1 MGDVIDAPA
10 LPPPAIVAPAPREVS
25 FGLVAGL
32 APVGTRRMTRA
43 GRQPAWSPTGRCEA
57 RASRFASISRRA
69 IVSVRVTA
77 VDGMG
82 RRSSSVVASVRGL
95 PRRASPRAVTPRLDP
110 VLSRSVVALARG
122 FAGTSGVYVQD
133 LATGQG
139 AAWNAA
145 ARFPAASTLKLAVA
159 VTVLRAHFGVPA
171 AGSRVGAL
179 LTSMLVRSDNDAAN
193 ALEVWLAG
201 STSAGSA
208 RVNET
213 MRALGLVDSEM
224 YGGYERTPQRAVDSS
239 RRFRSAP
246 RAARRSA
253 SASTRPPG
261 IFARLARAVYLAADG
276 KGPAAGARRHRVGG
290 AAPPLAARA
299 RRRQGEARQVR
310 RAGRERPPQGG
321 LARDRSTRPRD
332 RDLGGRRLRRGRPH
346 LELARR
352 RHFRGRPR
360 RAHRR
365 GVAEALSASTDSGRR
380 PRGHGASLFRRRSAR
395 CGPSRAGR

>member
-1 MGDVIDAPA
+1 VIDAPA

-25 FGLVAGL
+25 FGLVAGS
-32 APVGTRRMTRA
+32 APVGTRRILVRVGNQVVADRPLRGTRFSL
-43 GRQPAWSPTGRCEA
+43 RVDLPPT
-57 RASRFASISRRA
+57 

-95 PRRASPRAVTPRLDP
+95 PRRAAPRAATPRLDL

-122 FAGTSGVYVQD
+122 FVGTSGVYVQD

-159 VTVLRAHFGVPA
+159 VTVLRAHSGVPA

-224 YGGYERTPQRAVDSS
+224 YGGYERTPQRAHD
-239 RRFRSAP
+239 
-246 RAARRSA
+246 
-253 SASTRPPG
+253 STRAPIPIRTESSPPFG
-261 IFARLARAVYLAADG
+261 VGKYTTAWDLGRLARAVYLAADG
-276 KGPAAGARRHRVGG
+276 KGPLPALGVTASEARHLLWLLALVGDRGKLGRYVAPGVSVLHKAGWLATARHDHGIVIWEGG
-290 AAPPLAARA
+290 AFVAAVLTWSSRGVGTSA
-299 RRRQGEARQVR
+299 DVL
-310 RAGRERPPQGG
+310 AGRIAAESLKR
-321 LARDRSTRPRD
+321 
-332 RDLGGRRLRRGRPH
+332 
-346 LELARR
+346 
-352 RHFRGRPR
+352 FR
-360 RAHRR
+360 
-365 GVAEALSASTDSGRR
+365 
-380 PRGHGASLFRRRSAR
+380 
-395 CGPSRAGR
+395 